1 MAKSL
6 GVSRATLREGM
17 RTFEARGLIR
27 RRQGVGTFV
36 VSQLKVI
43 ETGLEVLES
52 IERLAN
58 RIGLAVRM
66 GELVISETMA
76 NPEISERLQVEEGTR
91 LTNIARVIYADDR
104 PVAYLVDILPPN
116 ILAES
121 ELQSGFNGSVVDF
134 LIQRG
139 NPGLSKSFTDIQAV
153 AAESSIARLLE
164 IQRGDVLLLFT
175 ARL

>member
-1 MAKSL
+1 
-6 GVSRATLREGM
+6 M

-116 ILAES
+116 ILAE
-121 ELQSGFNGSVVDF
+121 
-134 LIQRG
+134 
-139 NPGLSKSFTDIQAV
+139 
-153 AAESSIARLLE
+153 
-164 IQRGDVLLLFT
+164 
-175 ARL
+175 

>member
-1 MAKSL
+1 
-6 GVSRATLREGM
+6 
-17 RTFEARGLIR
+17 
-27 RRQGVGTFV
+27 
-36 VSQLKVI
+36 
-43 ETGLEVLES
+43 
-52 IERLAN
+52 N

-66 GELVISETMA
+66 GELVISETIA
-76 NPEISERLQVEEGTR
+76 NPEISEKLQVEEGTR

-139 NPGLSKSFTDIQAV
+139 NPGLSKSFTDIKAV

-175 ARL
+175 ARLYSDMGEIIDFSYSYFLPGYFRFHVVRNVDTHVAYNV